1 MYYVEY
7 LFVIYCRDLVVLD
20 IEVFWIQVKFFINII
35 LFFVIYRFEL
45 EFMNFFES
53 FCGVFE
59 KVWFKIDSIFI
70 FGDFNCCLLNRDF
83 DGIFILG
90 KMKKLIEIFEDFNM

>member
-1 MYYVEY
+1 
-7 LFVIYCRDLVVLD
+7 
-20 IEVFWIQVKFFINII
+20 
-35 LFFVIYRFEL
+35 
-45 EFMNFFES
+45 MNFFES